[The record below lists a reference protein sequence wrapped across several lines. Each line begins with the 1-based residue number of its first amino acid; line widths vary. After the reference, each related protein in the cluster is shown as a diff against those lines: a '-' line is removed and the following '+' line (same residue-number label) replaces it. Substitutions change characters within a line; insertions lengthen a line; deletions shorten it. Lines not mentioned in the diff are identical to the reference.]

1 MDGPYVPSL
10 PATNAKRLGKGA
22 KRRSNPYFLCSG
34 MDCFAALAMTA
45 VGGSGLRQPV
55 LRGVIGMAGD
65 SAAMEGFAVT
75 GHRREAALL

>member
-1 MDGPYVPSL
+1 
-10 PATNAKRLGKGA
+10 
-22 KRRSNPYFLCSG
+22 

-45 VGGSGLRQPV
+45 VGCSGLRQPV

-65 SAAMEGFAVT
+65 SAALEGFAVT

>member
-1 MDGPYVPSL
+1 
-10 PATNAKRLGKGA
+10 
-22 KRRSNPYFLCSG
+22 

-45 VGGSGLRQPV
+45 VGCSGLRQPV

>member
-1 MDGPYVPSL
+1 MFRHCLRQTQGVW
-10 PATNAKRLGKGA
+10 ARE
-22 KRRSNPYFLCSG
+22 RSDDNPYFLCSG

-45 VGGSGLRQPV
+45 VGGSGLRQSV

-65 SAAMEGFAVT
+65 IATMEDLAVT